1 MKTRWSVPLVFSAW
15 AFLAS
20 AALAQQQGSPTLRLD
35 AQTIEGKI
43 KKPQAALI
51 ALEKRPDF
59 KPLALTNVQIKR
71 DILRQID
78 PKVFE
83 NRIYE
88 KPFPVTE
95 K

>member
-1 MKTRWSVPLVFSAW
+1 MKIRWFALVVSCAC
-15 AFLAS
+15 ALLAG
-20 AALAQQQGSPTLRLD
+20 AALAQEKGGPTLRLD

-59 KPLALTNVQIKR
+59 KPMALTDVQIKR
-71 DILRQID
+71 DILREID
-78 PKVFE
+78 PEVFE

-88 KPFPVTE
+88 EPFPVTE